1 MDNEA
6 LMNVNHE
13 IRLEVSEDVVV
24 VEIDGIR
31 GEVRHGQA
39 REVRE
44 ALAHAAVQIIQ
55 RTTRARRAEIRMLAG
70 AGRRD
75 LVAGTAEG
83 QERPA

>member
-1 MDNEA
+1 MNDLA
-6 LMNVNHE
+6 NVNHE
-13 IRLEVSEDVVV
+13 IRLEVSEDVVL

-55 RTTRARRAEIRMLAG
+55 RTTRSRRAEQQMLSRAG
-70 AGRRD
+70 LGDIAGSADQRIW
-75 LVAGTAEG
+75 EG
-83 QERPA
+83 NA